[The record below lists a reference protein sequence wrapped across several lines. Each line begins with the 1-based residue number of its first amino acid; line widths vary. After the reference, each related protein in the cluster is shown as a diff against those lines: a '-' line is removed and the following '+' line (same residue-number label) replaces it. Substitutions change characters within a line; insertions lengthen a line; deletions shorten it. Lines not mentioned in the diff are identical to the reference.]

1 MTASRKFP
9 NSRLRRTRF
18 TSAIRS
24 LVAENHLTVDDLI
37 QPIFVKEGLDGI
49 ESIDSL
55 PEVNR
60 FGLNALDDEVARI
73 QENKIKAIAIFP
85 VIDPLKKDDRGT
97 ESTNEDNLVCEAIRQ
112 IKKNSE
118 ALRKQD

>member
-55 PEVNR
+55 PEINR
-60 FGLNALDDEVARI
+60 FVE
-73 QENKIKAIAIFP
+73 FP
-85 VIDPLKKDDRGT
+85 VETL
-97 ESTNEDNLVCEAIRQ
+97 ESDIQKIISGAAYTN
-112 IKKNSE
+112 SY
-118 ALRKQD
+118 AL

>member
-24 LVAENHLTVDDLI
+24 LVAENQLTVDDLI

-49 ESIDSL
+49 EGIDSL
-55 PEVNR
+55 PEINR
-60 FGLNALDDEVARI
+60 FGLNALDDEIARI
-73 QENKIKAIAIFP
+73 QENKIKAVAIFP

-97 ESTNEDNLVCEAIRQ
+97 ESTNENNLVCEAIRQ

-118 ALRKQD
+118 